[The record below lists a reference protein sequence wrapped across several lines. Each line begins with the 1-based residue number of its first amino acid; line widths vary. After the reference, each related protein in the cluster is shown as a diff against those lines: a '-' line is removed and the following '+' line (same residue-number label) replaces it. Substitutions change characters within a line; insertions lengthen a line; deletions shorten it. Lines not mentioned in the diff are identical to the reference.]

1 MAALD
6 ARGMRLALHFAG
18 MTTHGITQ
26 GGMMQVRKLLLIS
39 ALSLVLLPASAQ
51 AQSGWFFSPF
61 IGGNFGGNAD
71 FGDFPD
77 DDDAVERRMDFG
89 ATLGW
94 NPSVVGFEV
103 DLGYSPN
110 FFQDTAGDANFDFG
124 DNNVG
129 NVLLSAPSGTGI
141 RPYASGGLGL
151 IRASVQSATGLFND
165 LSTNDL
171 GVNIGGG
178 LNANFNDNV
187 GIRGDLRYFRSLQ
200 DNESDNDLD
209 LSLGSFDFWRGS
221 VGLTFRW

>member
-1 MAALD
+1 
-6 ARGMRLALHFAG
+6 
-18 MTTHGITQ
+18 
-26 GGMMQVRKLLLIS
+26 LIS

-94 NPSVVGFEV
+94 NPSVVGFEF

-110 FFQDTAGDANFDFG
+110 FFQDTAGDVNVEFG
-124 DNNVG
+124 DNNVTTLMG
-129 NVLLSAPSGTGI
+129 NVLLSAPPGSGV
-141 RPYASGGLGL
+141 RPYASAGLGL

-171 GVNIGGG
+171 GMNIGGG

-187 GIRGDLRYFRSLQ
+187 GLRGDLRYFRALQ
-200 DNESDNDLD
+200 DNEADNDLD

>member
-1 MAALD
+1 
-6 ARGMRLALHFAG
+6 
-18 MTTHGITQ
+18 
-26 GGMMQVRKLLLIS
+26 MQVRKLLMIS
-39 ALSLVLLPASAQ
+39 ALSLVLLPASAH

-71 FGDFPD
+71 FGDFPEN
-77 DDDAVERRMDFG
+77 DDAVERRMDFG

-94 NPSVVGFEV
+94 NPSVVGFEI

-110 FFQDTAGDANFDFG
+110 FFENTAGDRNFEFG
-124 DNNVG
+124 DNNVTTLMG
-129 NVLLSAPSGTGI
+129 NVLLSAKPGSGL
-141 RPYASGGLGL
+141 RPYASAGLGL
-151 IRASVQSATGLFND
+151 IRASVSSGTGLFND

-171 GVNIGGG
+171 GVNFGGG
-178 LNANFNDNV
+178 LNANLNDSV

-200 DNESDNDLD
+200 DNQPDNDLD

>member
-1 MAALD
+1 M
-6 ARGMRLALHFAG
+6 LAPA
-18 MTTHGITQ
+18 T
-26 GGMMQVRKLLLIS
+26 
-39 ALSLVLLPASAQ
+39 ASAQ
-51 AQSGWFFSPF
+51 SWFFSPY
-61 IGGNFGGNAD
+61 IGGNFGGSAD

-94 NPSVVGFEV
+94 NPSVVGFEI

-110 FFQDTAGDANFDFG
+110 FFQDTAGDRNFEFG
-124 DNNVG
+124 DNNVTTLMG
-129 NVLLSAPSGTGI
+129 NVLLSAPAGGF

-151 IRASVQSATGLFND
+151 IRSSVSSGTGLFND

-178 LNANFNDNV
+178 VNAQFNDMIGV
-187 GIRGDLRYFRSLQ
+187 RGDIRYFRSLQ
-200 DNESDNDLD
+200 DNVSDNEFD
-209 LSLGSFDFWRGS
+209 LSFGSFDFWRGS

>member
-1 MAALD
+1 
-6 ARGMRLALHFAG
+6 
-18 MTTHGITQ
+18 
-26 GGMMQVRKLLLIS
+26 MQVRKLLMIS

-71 FGDFPD
+71 FGDFPE

-94 NPSVVGFEV
+94 NPSVVGFEI

-110 FFQDTAGDANFDFG
+110 FFEDTAGDLNFEFG
-124 DNNVG
+124 DNNVTTLMG
-129 NVLLSAPSGTGI
+129 NVLLSAPPGTGI
-141 RPYASGGLGL
+141 RPYASAGLGL
-151 IRASVQSATGLFND
+151 IRASVQSGTGLFND

-171 GVNIGGG
+171 GVNFGGG
-178 LNANFNDNV
+178 INAQFNDNV
-187 GIRGDLRYFRSLQ
+187 GLRGDLRYFRSLQ
-200 DNESDNDLD
+200 DNEADNDLD